1 MFYGAKSEIKK
12 NKENYEKGVNKLKET
27 GEVVSKLEEDLKIKQ
42 EEIEE
47 KKKVS
52 DALVEI
58 VGVEKSR

>member
-42 EEIEE
+42 EEVEE